1 MHIFNRTDKSLL
13 ANWWWT
19 IDRPLLAALLTLLV
33 IGVFLVSAA
42 SPAVAQRLDL
52 WSFHF
57 TVRHLFFIM
66 PALAVMFSVSFLS
79 PRMLWR
85 IAVIVM
91 AGSFVAMSLVLL
103 TADEIKGAKRWL
115 PLFGFSLQPSEFA
128 KPAFIIVTAW
138 LISSQKERHD
148 SGPGPIKVDYMFC
161 GLFYV
166 LLLGLLALQ
175 PDIGMAFVVTAVFGA
190 QIFLAGMP
198 LRWLTLLLGVLTVG
212 LFLAYASFDHVQSR
226 FDRFFNPEQGDT
238 YQVDK
243 SLEAF
248 RQGGLTGTG
257 PGQGSVKLYLP
268 DSHADF
274 IFSVAGEELGF
285 FFALGLIGIYGF
297 IVLRG
302 FNKIM
307 ESDNLFAILAVGGLL
322 TQVALQAFIHMGS
335 SLNILPTK
343 GMTLPFVSYGGSSLV
358 ATAFTMGAVLA
369 LTRRYNQK
377 NVFVGSAPSYP

>member
-19 IDRPLLAALLTLLV
+19 IDRPLLAALITLLA
-33 IGVFLVSAA
+33 IGIFLVSAA

-57 TVRHLFFIM
+57 TIRHLIFM
-66 PALAVMFSVSFLS
+66 VPALAIMFCVSFLS
-79 PRMLWR
+79 PRLLWR
-85 IAVIVM
+85 VAMIVM
-91 AGSFVAMSLVLL
+91 AGSFFAMALVLF
-103 TADEIKGAKRWL
+103 TGDEIKGAKRWIT
-115 PLFGFSLQPSEFA
+115 LFGFSLQPSEFA

-138 LISSQKERHD
+138 LISLQKERHD
-148 SGPGPIKVDYMFC
+148 TGPGPLKSDYMFC
-161 GLFYV
+161 GLFY
-166 LLLGLLALQ
+166 LLFLGLLALQ

-198 LRWLTLLLGVLTVG
+198 LRWLTLMLGILTVG

-226 FDRFFNPEQGDT
+226 FDRFFNPEHGDT

-248 RQGGLTGTG
+248 RQGGLVGTG

-268 DSHADF
+268 DSHSDF

-285 FFALGLIGIYGF
+285 FFALGLIGVYCF
-297 IVLRG
+297 IILRG

-322 TQVALQAFIHMGS
+322 AQVALQAFIHMGS

-343 GMTLPFVSYGGSSLV
+343 GMTLPFLSYGGSSLL

-377 NVFVGSAPSYP
+377 IGFARTAPSFP